1 MIPQHGQPESRDS
14 SGDSRRGNGQ
24 RVLVHIDLAGLGS
37 ACFELFGSGFIGGMD
52 ENAGAY
58 RSGDAAGVK
67 DMRVGER
74 SRGDKNYYNER
85 EKSRGA
91 RLPGR

>member
-1 MIPQHGQPESRDS
+1 MIPQHDQPESRDS

-24 RVLVHIDLAGLGS
+24 RILVHIDLAGLGS

-58 RSGDAAGVK
+58 RGLVILQA
-67 DMRVGER
+67 
-74 SRGDKNYYNER
+74 
-85 EKSRGA
+85 
-91 RLPGR
+91 